1 MRINQVVSCYL
12 QQLLFLLVDPFLR
25 ILLGHALAGE
35 TFFALSL
42 HPKKRHKRNMGNLPQ
57 DPMILLSYV
66 NTELRDNC
74 ASLDDFCHLH
84 NVDKAALMSKLK
96 AAGFEYNAELKK
108 FW

>member
-1 MRINQVVSCYL
+1 
-12 QQLLFLLVDPFLR
+12 
-25 ILLGHALAGE
+25 
-35 TFFALSL
+35 
-42 HPKKRHKRNMGNLPQ
+42 
-57 DPMILLSYV
+57 MILLSYV
-66 NTELRDNC
+66 NTELRDHC

>member
-1 MRINQVVSCYL
+1 M
-12 QQLLFLLVDPFLR
+12 
-25 ILLGHALAGE
+25 E
-35 TFFALSL
+35 
-42 HPKKRHKRNMGNLPQ
+42 NLPQ

-96 AAGFEYNAELKK
+96 AAGFEYNPELKK

>member
-1 MRINQVVSCYL
+1 
-12 QQLLFLLVDPFLR
+12 
-25 ILLGHALAGE
+25 
-35 TFFALSL
+35 
-42 HPKKRHKRNMGNLPQ
+42 
-57 DPMILLSYV
+57 MILLSYV

-74 ASLDDFCHLH
+74 ASLDEFCHLHNVDKAALMSKLFCHLH